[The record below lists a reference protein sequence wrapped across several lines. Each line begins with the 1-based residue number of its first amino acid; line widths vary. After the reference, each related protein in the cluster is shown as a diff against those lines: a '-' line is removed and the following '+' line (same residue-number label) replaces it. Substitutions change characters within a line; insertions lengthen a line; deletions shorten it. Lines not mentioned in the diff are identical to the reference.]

1 MSSTSP
7 QKAVSEVK
15 DFYSFS
21 RERLAQDL
29 ADNLGAPRYLA
40 DQLYQ
45 WVYRH
50 GVTDFNTMTNL
61 SKRQREMLAPYFSF
75 PEAKT
80 ISRQIS
86 SDGTRKYLFEVQ
98 PGIQV
103 ESVMIKQPT
112 RMTLCV
118 SSQYGCGMACA
129 FCKTG
134 TMGFQGNL
142 SASDIIKQV
151 LAVIADAKNFN
162 DGFTNIV
169 FMGMGEPLHNFNNVT
184 EALRIL
190 TDDLGLS
197 IAPRKVTVSTVGL
210 VPAIKKFFDAKLGVN
225 LAVSL
230 NATTDEIRDR
240 IMPVNQRFK
249 IAELLDTLRNAD
261 LGRRRKI
268 TIEYVM
274 LAGVNDTE
282 DDMHRLVKLLRG
294 MPVKVNL
301 IPYNSNA
308 DLGFDTPSNNW
319 VHSCHDFLN
328 NSGIDSTIR
337 WSKGKDINA
346 ACGQLV
352 SAGKKKPERKEI
364 GGLPKSLP
372 IIPDAI
378 LQA

>member
-1 MSSTSP
+1 MEMVAPTL
-7 QKAVSEVK
+7 QEKK

-21 RERLAQDL
+21 RARLAMFLAERLA
-29 ADNLGAPRYLA
+29 APKYLA
-40 DQLYQ
+40 DQLFQ

-50 GVTDFNTMTNL
+50 GVVDFEMMTNL
-61 SKRQREMLAPYFSF
+61 SKRQREQLAEVFFFS
-75 PEAKT
+75 EAT
-80 ISRQIS
+80 TVTRQIS

-98 PGIQV
+98 PGVQV

-142 SASDIIKQV
+142 STSDIIKQV
-151 LAVIADAKNFN
+151 LAVIKDAKNFG

-169 FMGMGEPLHNFNNVT
+169 FMGMGEPLHNFNNVA

-197 IAPRKVTVSTVGL
+197 IAPRKITVSTVGL
-210 VPAIKKFFDAKLGVN
+210 VPAIKKFFAAKLGVN

-230 NATTDEIRDR
+230 NATTDEVRDQ

-249 IAELLDTLRNAD
+249 IAELLETLRSAD
-261 LGRRRKI
+261 LGKRRKI

-274 LAGVNDTE
+274 LAGVNDSE
-282 DDMHRLVKLLRG
+282 ADMRRLVKLLRG

-308 DLGFDTPSNNW
+308 ELGFNTPSKNW
-319 VHSCHDFLN
+319 VHECHNFLN
-328 NSGIDSTIR
+328 NSGLDSTIR
-337 WSKGKDINA
+337 WSKGQDINA

-352 SAGKKKPERKEI
+352 SKARPKADRKA
-364 GGLPKSLP
+364 LFA
-372 IIPDAI
+372 IIDEVEKQACAI
-378 LQA
+378 